1 MKILTINN
9 GKFIPGALDIAG
21 VLEEAYQLQQD

>member
-9 GKFIPGALDIAG
+9 GKFIPQKLDVETYIKRAMALQ
-21 VLEEAYQLQQD
+21 EE

>member
-9 GKFIPGALDIAG
+9 GKFIPQKLDVGTYIERAMAMQA
-21 VLEEAYQLQQD
+21 E

>member
-9 GKFIPGALDIAG
+9 GKFIPQKLDVGTYIQRAKALQ
-21 VLEEAYQLQQD
+21 EQ